1 MYLLDTSVVSA
12 IFNAQAA
19 KHLVAMTFRN
29 SVGDDD
35 DIPSVSVVTLSEM
48 KFGLD
53 VFAMRTPTPS
63 KHDLAAIRQRI
74 ALAKALDLLPVTDHV
89 ADAHGQLRAKWAK
102 HLAPNKLA
110 QGKLKGTQPERW
122 IQNWPAANLQITEN
136 DLWIAATA
144 LNHDLELVT
153 IDGDFVNLRQ
163 AEPAL
168 RVKQI

>member
-19 KHLVAMTFRN
+19 EHLVAMAFRN
-29 SVGDDD
+29 SVGEEDDLPC
-35 DIPSVSVVTLSEM
+35 ISVVTLSEV

-53 VFAMRTPTPS
+53 VFAMRKPTSS
-63 KHDLAAIRQRI
+63 KSDLAAIRQRI
-74 ALAKALDLLPVTDHV
+74 ALAKALDLLLVTDHV

-102 HLAPNKLA
+102 HLAPHKLA

-122 IQNWPAANLQITEN
+122 IKDWPAADLQITEN

-144 LNHDLELVT
+144 LNHDLTLVT
-153 IDGDFVNLRQ
+153 IDGDFVKLVE

-168 RVKQI
+168 RVRQL